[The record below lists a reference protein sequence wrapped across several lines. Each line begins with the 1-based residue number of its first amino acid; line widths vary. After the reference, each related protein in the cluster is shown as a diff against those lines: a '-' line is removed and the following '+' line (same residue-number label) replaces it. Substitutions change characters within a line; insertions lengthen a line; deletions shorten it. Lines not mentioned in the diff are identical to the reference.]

1 MIILN
6 KDIIK
11 FEIFPYLPT
20 QKRGFP
26 PKVAVCQ
33 IVSIILYKLK
43 SGCQWRMLPIDSFF
57 EEEYTWQSVY
67 YHFRKWAKSS
77 AWEEAWQ
84 NILKKH
90 KNLLDLSSAQL
101 DGSHTPAK
109 RGGEEVAYQGRKKSK
124 TTNILLLTDANGIP
138 IACSQPVAGNHNDAF
153 ELEKQT
159 NIMLNRLKNSDINA
173 AGLFLNADAGFDTK
187 SFRSLCFAKDIFANI
202 PQNRRANKKDIDEN
216 ILLIEELYEQRFVV
230 ERTNAWVDAFK
241 NLLVRFD
248 TTNASWTAWHLIAFM
263 VILLRNLKV

>member
-1 MIILN
+1 M
-6 KDIIK
+6 
-11 FEIFPYLPT
+11 
-20 QKRGFP
+20 
-26 PKVAVCQ
+26 
-33 IVSIILYKLK
+33 
-43 SGCQWRMLPIDSFF
+43 
-57 EEEYTWQSVY
+57 
-67 YHFRKWAKSS
+67 
-77 AWEEAWQ
+77 
-84 NILKKH
+84 
-90 KNLLDLSSAQL
+90 
-101 DGSHTPAK
+101 
-109 RGGEEVAYQGRKKSK
+109 
-124 TTNILLLTDANGIP
+124 TDANGIP

-159 NIMLNRLKNSDINA
+159 NLMLNRLKNSDINA

-187 SFRSLCFAKDIFANI
+187 SFRSLCFTKDIFANI

-248 TTNASWTAWHLIAFM
+248 TTNVSWTAWHLIAFM